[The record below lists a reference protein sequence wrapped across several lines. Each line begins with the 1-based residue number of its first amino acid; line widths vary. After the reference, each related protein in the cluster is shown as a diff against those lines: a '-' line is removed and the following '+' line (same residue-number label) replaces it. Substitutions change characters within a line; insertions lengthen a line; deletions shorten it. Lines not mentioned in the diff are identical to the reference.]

1 MAHPMEFDALDQSLA
16 QAGAHAGAAECH
28 GALAGWLASGVGGDP
43 VPWLEPMLEEFD
55 PADARVKR
63 CRDDLLVLHR
73 QVADQLGGAE
83 LGFLPLLPDDETPLT
98 TRVAALAEWC
108 EGFLFGL
115 GLAGAA
121 ATRGG
126 EEVRE
131 VIGDMAQI
139 ARAGMETGDGTEED
153 EVAYAE
159 LVEYLKVGVQTV
171 HDGLRAEPPRR
182 LH

>member
-1 MAHPMEFDALDQSLA
+1 MEFDALDHSLA

-28 GALAGWLASGVGGDP
+28 GALAGWLASGQGADP
-43 VPWLEPMLEEFD
+43 EPWLDPMLEELD
-55 PADARVKR
+55 RADAKVER
-63 CRDDLLVLHR
+63 CRKDLLVLHR
-73 QVADQLGGAE
+73 QVADQLASAE
-83 LGFLPLLPDDETPLT
+83 LGFTPLLPADETPLA
-98 TRVAALAEWC
+98 TRVGALAEWC

-131 VIGDMAQI
+131 VIGDFSQI
-139 ARAGMETGDGTEED
+139 ARAGMETGEGDEDD

-159 LVEYLKVGVQTV
+159 LVEYLKVGAQTV
-171 HDGLRAEPPRR
+171 HDGLQPVRPRR

>member
-1 MAHPMEFDALDQSLA
+1 MEFDALDHTLA

-28 GALAGWLASGVGGDP
+28 GALAGWLASGQGQDP
-43 VPWLEPMLEEFD
+43 VPWLEPMLEELD
-55 PADARVKR
+55 LADAKVQR
-63 CRDDLLVLHR
+63 CRNDLLVLHR
-73 QVADQLGGAE
+73 QVADQLAGDD
-83 LGFLPLLPDDETPLT
+83 LSFNPLLPDDGTPLA
-98 TRVAALAEWC
+98 TRVGALAEWC

-121 ATRGG
+121 ASRGG
-126 EEVRE
+126 DEVRE
-131 VIGDMAQI
+131 VIGDFSEL
-139 ARAGMETGDGTEED
+139 ARAGMETGGGGEDD

-171 HDGLRAEPPRR
+171 HDGLRPAPPRR

>member
-1 MAHPMEFDALDQSLA
+1 MEFDALDHSLA

-28 GALAGWLASGVGGDP
+28 GALAGWLASGQGQDP
-43 VPWLEPMLEEFD
+43 APWIDPMLEELD
-55 PADARVKR
+55 LGDAKVNR
-63 CRDDLLVLHR
+63 CRNDLMVLHR
-73 QVADQLGGAE
+73 TVADQLADVGMPFA
-83 LGFLPLLPDDETPLT
+83 PLLPPDDTPLA

-115 GLAGAA
+115 GLAGSA

-126 EEVRE
+126 EDVRE
-131 VIGDMAQI
+131 VIADFAQI
-139 ARAGMETGDGTEED
+139 ARAGVEQEGTEED

-159 LVEYLKVGVQTV
+159 LVEFLKVGVQTV
-171 HDGLRAEPPRR
+171 HDGLRPPPPRR